1 MKRATGPRLS
11 LYQPSKWLWLITCIV
26 TSSLL
31 PTPSDARFHCISNLL
46 YTLDGETTCNQDAN
60 GLVVAAGQPG
70 FYCDRIA
77 NLNLVRESL
86 PFPCMLHQHNASKPN
101 RNVITIKSAE

>member
-1 MKRATGPRLS
+1 M
-11 LYQPSKWLWLITCIV
+11 WLWLITCIV

-31 PTPSDARFHCISNLL
+31 PTPSDARFYCISNLL

-60 GLVVAAGQPG
+60 GLVVAANQPG

-77 NLNLVRESL
+77 NLDIVRES
-86 PFPCMLHQHNASKPN
+86 PAFSFAKGYTNTMHQTQTDTSSL
-101 RNVITIKSAE
+101 SAE